1 MMLFI
6 LKLLVAHF
14 LGDFT
19 FQPNKW
25 IKKRNKY
32 GITSKY
38 LYFHLLMHFTLLI
51 FVFINELTA
60 YFTGILT
67 IVLAHF
73 LIDVAK
79 IYVSKREIL
88 SEFKLFIVDQFLH
101 FLTLLLVCN
110 YYFPL
115 ELNWQDVLIEK
126 IFLILIT
133 IILIISVTPIIIKMF
148 FQRWRSNM
156 NFDSKE
162 SLKNAGLYIG
172 IVERI
177 CIVVFININFYE
189 GIGYLL
195 AAKSIFRFGDLTNSK
210 DKKLTEYILL
220 GTLLSFILAIVIGL
234 GLKYVI
240 NR

>member
-6 LKLLVAHF
+6 LKLLIAHF

-25 IKKRNKY
+25 IKKKNKN
-32 GITSKY
+32 GIQSKY
-38 LYFHLLMHFTLLI
+38 LYYHILVHLTLLV
-51 FVFINELTA
+51 FFFINEIST
-60 YFTGILT
+60 YFAGILS
-67 IVLAHF
+67 IVIAHF

-79 IYVSKREIL
+79 IYACKKEML
-88 SEFKLFIVDQFLH
+88 SEFKLFIADQFLH
-101 FLTLLLVCN
+101 ILTLLLVGN
-110 YYFPL
+110 YYFSI
-115 ELNWQDVLIEK
+115 ELNWQDLVSEK
-126 IFLILIT
+126 IFLFLFAT
-133 IILIISVTPIIIKMF
+133 ILIISVTPIVIKMF
-148 FQRWRSNM
+148 FQHWKNDM

-172 IVERI
+172 IIERLF
-177 CIVVFININFYE
+177 IVVFININFYE

-220 GTLLSFILAIVIGL
+220 GTLLSFIIAIVIGL
-234 GLKYVI
+234 SLKYAL
-240 NR
+240 NT

>member
-6 LKLLVAHF
+6 LKLLIAHF

-19 FQPNKW
+19 LQPNKW
-25 IKKRNKY
+25 IKKRNKN
-32 GITSKY
+32 GIKSEF
-38 LYFHLLMHFTLLI
+38 LYYHVLMHFALLVL
-51 FVFINELTA
+51 VFITELTA

-79 IYVSKREIL
+79 IYASKREIL
-88 SEFKLFIVDQFLH
+88 SEFKLFIVDQLLH
-101 FLTLLLVCN
+101 LFTLLLVCN
-110 YYFPL
+110 YYFPF
-115 ELNWQDVLIEK
+115 ELNWQNVLTEK
-126 IFLILIT
+126 MFLIVIT
-133 IILIISVTPIIIKMF
+133 TILIISVTPIVIKMF
-148 FQRWRSNM
+148 FQRWENDM

-172 IVERI
+172 IIERI
-177 CIVVFININFYE
+177 FIVVFINMNFYE

-240 NR
+240 NW

>member
-6 LKLLVAHF
+6 LKLLIAHF

-19 FQPNKW
+19 LQPNKW
-25 IKKRNKY
+25 IKKRNKN
-32 GITSKY
+32 GIKSKH
-38 LYFHLLMHFTLLI
+38 LYYHLLVHFTLLVLVYI
-51 FVFINELTA
+51 TELTT
-60 YFTGILT
+60 YFTGVLI

-79 IYVSKREIL
+79 IYASKREIL
-88 SEFKLFIVDQFLH
+88 SVFKLFIVDQFLH
-101 FLTLLLVCN
+101 LLTLLLVCN
-110 YYFPL
+110 YYFPF
-115 ELNWQDVLIEK
+115 ELNWQDVLTEK
-126 IFLILIT
+126 TFLILIT
-133 IILIISVTPIIIKMF
+133 TILIISVTPIVIKMF
-148 FQRWRSNM
+148 FQRWKNDM
-156 NFDSKE
+156 NFDGEE

-172 IVERI
+172 IIERI
-177 CIVVFININFYE
+177 FIVVFINMNFYE

-234 GLKYVI
+234 SLKYVI
-240 NR
+240 NS

>member
-6 LKLLVAHF
+6 LKLLIAHF

-19 FQPNKW
+19 FQPDKW
-25 IKKRNKY
+25 IKKRNKN
-32 GITSKY
+32 GIKSKH
-38 LYFHLLMHFTLLI
+38 LYYHLLVHFALLVL
-51 FVFINELTA
+51 VFITELTT
-60 YFTGILT
+60 YFTGVLI

-79 IYVSKREIL
+79 NYASKKEIL
-88 SEFKLFIVDQFLH
+88 SVFKLFIVDQFLH
-101 FLTLLLVCN
+101 LLTLLLVCN
-110 YYFPL
+110 YYFPF
-115 ELNWQDVLIEK
+115 ELNWQDVLTEK

-133 IILIISVTPIIIKMF
+133 TILIISVTPIVIKMF
-148 FQRWRSNM
+148 FQRWKNDM
-156 NFDSKE
+156 NFDGEE

-172 IVERI
+172 IIERI
-177 CIVVFININFYE
+177 FIVVFINMNFYE

-234 GLKYVI
+234 SLKYVI
-240 NR
+240 NS

>member
-6 LKLLVAHF
+6 LKLLVVHF

-19 FQPNKW
+19 FQPSNW
-25 IKKRNKY
+25 IKKRNKN
-32 GITSKY
+32 GIKSKY
-38 LYFHLLMHFTLLI
+38 LYYHICVHLTLLVL
-51 FVFINELTA
+51 FFINEFSH
-60 YFTGILT
+60 YFIGILV
-67 IVLAHF
+67 IAFAHY

-79 IYVSKREIL
+79 IYASKKEIL
-88 SEFKLFIVDQFLH
+88 SEFKLFTIDQFLH
-101 FLTLLLVCN
+101 ILTLFLVCN
-110 YYFPL
+110 YYFPF
-115 ELNWQDVLIEK
+115 EFNWQNILTEK

-133 IILIISVTPIIIKMF
+133 TILLISVTPILMKMF
-148 FQRWRSNM
+148 FQRWKNDI
-156 NFDSKE
+156 NFDNKE

-172 IVERI
+172 IIERI
-177 CIVVFININFYE
+177 FIVVFININFYE

-234 GLKYVI
+234 SLKYAI
-240 NR
+240 NS

>member
-1 MMLFI
+1 MMLLI
-6 LKLLVAHF
+6 LKLLFAHF

-25 IKKRNKY
+25 IKKRNKN
-32 GITSKY
+32 GIQSKY
-38 LYFHLLMHFTLLI
+38 LYYHILVHLTLLVL
-51 FVFINELTA
+51 FFINEITT
-60 YFTGILT
+60 YFNGLLV
-67 IVLAHF
+67 IVVSHF

-79 IYVSKREIL
+79 IYASKKEML
-88 SEFKLFIVDQFLH
+88 SEFKLFLADQFLH
-101 FLTLLLVCN
+101 ILTLLLVCN
-110 YYFPL
+110 YYFPF
-115 ELNWQDVLIEK
+115 ELNWQDVMTEK

-133 IILIISVTPIIIKMF
+133 TILIISVTPIIIKMF
-148 FQRWRSNM
+148 FQRWKNDM

-172 IVERI
+172 IIERI
-177 CIVVFININFYE
+177 FIVVFININFYE

-234 GLKYVI
+234 SLKYVI
-240 NR
+240 NS